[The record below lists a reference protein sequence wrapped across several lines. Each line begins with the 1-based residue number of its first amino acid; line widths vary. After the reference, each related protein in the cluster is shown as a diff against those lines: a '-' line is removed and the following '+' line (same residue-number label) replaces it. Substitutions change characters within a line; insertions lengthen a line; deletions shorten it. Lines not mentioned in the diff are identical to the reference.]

1 MYEYEIQIKITK
13 ERFIIFGY
21 SFEDACKRAN
31 LNMDDYY
38 CLLEVYI
45 D

>member
-1 MYEYEIQIKITK
+1 MYEYEIQNKITK

-21 SFEDACKRAN
+21 SFEDACRRCN
-31 LNMDDYY
+31 LDSRDYD
-38 CLLEVYI
+38 CLFEVYV